1 MFRFFRCSVCV
12 DDHYVTERETAGR
25 CVLMFVALRALLDV
39 ARCCWMLLD
48 VAGCCWMLLDV
59 AGRCWML
66 LDVAGCCWM
75 LLDVADFRGVAG
87 RCWTLPSV
95 AGCCWT
101 LYTKLW
107 LPVMLTMV
115 ELRLWSSLLQHRWL
129 LWA

>member
-48 VAGCCWMLLDV
+48 VAGCY
-59 AGRCWML
+59 
-66 LDVAGCCWM
+66 WM

-95 AGCCWT
+95 AGCYWT